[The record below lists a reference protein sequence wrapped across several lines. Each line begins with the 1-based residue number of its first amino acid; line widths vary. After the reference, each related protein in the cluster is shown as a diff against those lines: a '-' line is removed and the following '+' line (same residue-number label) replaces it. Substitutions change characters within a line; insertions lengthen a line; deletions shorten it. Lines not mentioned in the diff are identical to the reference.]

1 MTDKETSCIVIWI
14 KKMRIRK
21 ESVILLIVVI
31 DDNDNDDGNID
42 DDDDNDNIIIGRIGD
57 GVGTS
62 GSGDL
67 DGSGS
72 HG

>member
-1 MTDKETSCIVIWI
+1 
-14 KKMRIRK
+14 MRIRK

-31 DDNDNDDGNID
+31 DDDDNDDSNNDDDD
-42 DDDDNDNIIIGRIGD
+42 DDDDNIIGRIGN

-67 DGSGS
+67 DGSGN